1 MVILRGG
8 FYSKRLAIDLENLC
22 CKNSLFCALS
32 QHGGIVQG
40 KLPGTKKTPTI
51 AFPEIEGS
59 ETAAELIGKYK
70 KGCLSRKQVHRDLL
84 EKIETEKPITGKNL
98 IFALLVSLFLNAF
111 VWAVSKI

>member
-1 MVILRGG
+1 MSQLAGG
-8 FYSKRLAIDLENLC
+8 GTGLGEQPK
-22 CKNSLFCALS
+22 KK
-32 QHGGIVQG
+32 GG
-40 KLPGTKKTPTI
+40 P

-59 ETAAELIGKYK
+59 ETAAEMIGKYK

-98 IFALLVSLFLNAF
+98 IFASLASLFLNTF